1 LQDLN
6 NLIPAGSGWVLNHAS
21 AINKSGQIAG
31 FGTING
37 ANHGFLLT
45 P

>member
-1 LQDLN
+1 
-6 NLIPAGSGWVLNHAS
+6 V
-21 AINKSGQIAG
+21 GQISG

-45 P
+45 PEP